1 MNEAGTRHA
10 PSGVGSEAGTR
21 NAPSGALSEA
31 GGARAPYGV
40 LVLHGLTSSLA
51 SVLPVAERLAP
62 DGIPCA
68 VPWLRGHGTRPED
81 LVGVTWRDWY
91 ADAVGALD
99 ELLAR
104 CQTVSVVGLSMG
116 ALLALHLALERPARL
131 RGIVAV
137 APALQVASRLA
148 PLVPFVSPFKR
159 WLYPP
164 ANGYSAA
171 TRAILTEGYR
181 RLPTSAFL
189 SFVAYARWLEPRL
202 GGVHVPTL
210 ILQSRADR
218 VIRPASATRIYARLG
233 TVDKQLLW
241 FERSGHEMLVDCEA
255 PAVLDAVE
263 AFLRA
268 RQPGADEQGDG
279 PST

>member
-1 MNEAGTRHA
+1 MSDEGT
-10 PSGVGSEAGTR
+10 EQ
-21 NAPSGALSEA
+21 
-31 GGARAPYGV
+31 APYGV

-91 ADAVGALD
+91 ADAASALD
-99 ELLAR
+99 DLLAR
-104 CQTVSVVGLSMG
+104 CQTASVVGLSMG

-148 PLVPFVSPFKR
+148 PLVPFAAPFMR

-164 ANGYSAA
+164 ANGYSEA
-171 TRAILTEGYR
+171 TRARLTEGYPR
-181 RLPTSAFL
+181 MPTRTFL

-202 GGVHVPTL
+202 GAVHVPTL

-218 VIRPASATRIYARLG
+218 VIRPYSATRVYARLG
-233 TVDKQLLW
+233 TSDKQLLW
-241 FERSGHEMLVDCEA
+241 FDRSGHEMLVDSEA

-268 RQPGADEQGDG
+268 RQPEPGGRAGAT
-279 PST
+279 ST